1 MRQIKRSIALLL
13 MLSVILTIFGGCDFG
28 DTDSG
33 EADTVLG
40 NGSSVLRIISGSEN
54 AELEPILEKFAKQ
67 ENIRIE
73 MTYQGSLDIMRLL
86 GEEEIPYDAVW
97 PACG

>member
-1 MRQIKRSIALLL
+1 MKCIKRSIAFLL

-40 NGSSVLRIISGSEN
+40 NGSSVLSFPDRKTQNWSR
-54 AELEPILEKFAKQ
+54 FW
-67 ENIRIE
+67 R
-73 MTYQGSLDIMRLL
+73 SLRSRKI
-86 GEEEIPYDAVW
+86 YVSK
-97 PACG
+97 